1 MKIMYYL
8 CSVDSRLSLTQVKLA
23 GLVLLVPTR
32 FKDSAKVLLFLKCAN
47 KIHTFGKKAVPQVPL
62 LLPMVNQMD
71 STACVEYIPYILD

>member
-32 FKDSAKVLLFLKCAN
+32 FKDSAKVLLF
-47 KIHTFGKKAVPQVPL
+47 F
-62 LLPMVNQMD
+62 
-71 STACVEYIPYILD
+71 